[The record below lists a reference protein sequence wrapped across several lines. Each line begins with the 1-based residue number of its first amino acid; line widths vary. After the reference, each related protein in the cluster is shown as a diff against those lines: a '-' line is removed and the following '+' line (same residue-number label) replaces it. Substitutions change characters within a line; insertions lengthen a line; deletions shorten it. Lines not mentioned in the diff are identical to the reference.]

1 MKKLI
6 CFLEAKRML
15 ILRKEKQEL
24 KEKVSENMV
33 RLLDLNDNQ
42 KENNF

>member
-33 RLLDLNDNQ
+33 RLLDLNDN
-42 KENNF
+42 